1 MQAPP
6 RFLPALITPFTRAG
20 ELDLK
25 AHLHNLDT
33 LIDHGMEGF
42 VIGGSN
48 GQGPY
53 LEPGERHALVKG
65 GRHLEVYLMGGVA
78 AETTRQGLAQ
88 LAELEQAGADSAL
101 VLTPTTL
108 ARGQDRAI
116 LRYYRTLADRSSMPI
131 FLYSVPSVTAYSLP
145 IDIVSVLAQHENI
158 VGMKDSSG
166 DVVRLQS
173 ILDATPRD
181 FILYSGASKALTAAI
196 AIGCHGAITGSGNY
210 LPELVLSTLT
220 AASTDLDKAR
230 RLQRRLSR
238 ISGEVESHGLPGV
251 IAAARAAGL
260 KPGFPREPLTR
271 LARGAETS
279 IAKLIP

>member
-1 MQAPP
+1 
-6 RFLPALITPFTRAG
+6 
-20 ELDLK
+20 
-25 AHLHNLDT
+25 
-33 LIDHGMEGF
+33 
-42 VIGGSN
+42 
-48 GQGPY
+48 
-53 LEPGERHALVKG
+53 
-65 GRHLEVYLMGGVA
+65 MGGVA

-210 LPELVLSTLT
+210 VPELVLSTLA
-220 AASTDLDKAR
+220 AASTNLDKAR